1 MWFFFYNVL
10 LTLGF
15 FLGLP
20 FVALLV
26 MLGSRYRDG
35 FSQRLGFY
43 PKSARALAGTRPVW
57 VHAASVGEVRSA
69 APLIAKLK
77 AGDPERSIL
86 VSTFTS
92 TGQRIARQI
101 HGVDAV
107 IFLPLDLLWSVRR
120 ALRRFDPTALV
131 IIETE
136 IWPNLA
142 HQAFRRGIPTLLLS
156 GRLSEKALAR
166 YKLFRP
172 LFRAVLD
179 CFTVLGMQTAADAE
193 RMRQLA
199 GDSSKIS
206 VVGSLKFAWT
216 GEPAVQNG
224 LIRERGRQLFVA
236 GSCHRG
242 EEEILLKALAS
253 ARTKFPKLSMVL
265 APRHPERF
273 PEVERLLRSSAFE
286 FNRKSQTPDDRLFA
300 KDVLLL
306 DTVGELPEFFAAGDI
321 AFVGGS
327 LVDAGGH
334 NILEPARYRKPI
346 LFGPHMRNFATI
358 AAEMKQT
365 GAAIQVDSADEL
377 AHALVNLLV
386 DSDKRHRMG
395 ESAAQIA
402 RANVDAFSRN
412 FDMAERY
419 L

>member
-1 MWFFFYNVL
+1 MWFLLYNVL

-15 FLGLP
+15 IFVLP
-20 FVALLV
+20 FVPLLL

-43 PKSARALAGTRPVW
+43 PKSARALAGARPVW

-69 APLIAKLK
+69 APLVAKVK
-77 AGDPERSIL
+77 AGGPERK
-86 VSTFTS
+86 VVMSTFTA

-101 HGVDAV
+101 PGVDAV
-107 IFLPLDLLWSVRR
+107 IFLPLDLFWPVRR
-120 ALRRFDPTALV
+120 ALRGFNPAALV

-136 IWPNLA
+136 IWPNLV
-142 HQAFRRGIPTLLLS
+142 HQAFCRGIPTLLLS
-156 GRLSEKALAR
+156 GRLSERALAR
-166 YKLFRP
+166 YRLCRP

-179 CFTVLGMQTAADAE
+179 CFTILGMQTAGDADRIRQLGADAC
-193 RMRQLA
+193 
-199 GDSSKIS
+199 KIS
-206 VVGSLKFAWT
+206 VVGSLKFAWA
-216 GEPAVQNG
+216 GEPITGNG
-224 LIRERGRQLFVA
+224 LIREHGRQLLVA

-253 ARTKFPKLSMVL
+253 ARARFPRLSMVL

-273 PEVERLLRSSAFE
+273 TEVERLLKNSAFE
-286 FNRKSQTPDDRLFA
+286 FHRKSQASGDQLFA

-327 LVDAGGH
+327 LVNAGGH
-334 NILEPARYRKPI
+334 NVLEPARYRKPI
-346 LFGPHMRNFATI
+346 LFGPYMGNFANI
-358 AAEMKQT
+358 AAEMKKK
-365 GAAIQVDSADEL
+365 GAAIEVDNADDL
-377 AHALVNLLV
+377 ASVLINLLA

-395 ESAAQIA
+395 ESAAQIS
-402 RANVDAFSRN
+402 RANNDAFSRN
-412 FDMAERY
+412 FDIAEKY